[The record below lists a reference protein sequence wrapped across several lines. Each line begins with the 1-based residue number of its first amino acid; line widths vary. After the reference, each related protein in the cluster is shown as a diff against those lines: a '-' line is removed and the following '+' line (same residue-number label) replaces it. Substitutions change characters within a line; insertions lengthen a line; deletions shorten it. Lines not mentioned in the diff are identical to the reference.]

1 MFAGA
6 VAQPLVGVVHLP
18 ALPSSARGGASF
30 DRILEA
36 AVADARALAAG
47 GVDGLIVENYGD
59 APFHLG
65 TAADPV
71 PPDVPAA
78 LAVVAYELRRETALP
93 IGVNCLRNDA
103 VAALG
108 AACVAGAR
116 WIRVNVLAGSVI
128 ADQGQIDGEA
138 ARVLA
143 YRKLLGADVEILA
156 DLHVKHAVPLAPQPT
171 AVAARDLA
179 ERSGADAVIVTGD
192 RTGDAPDPELL
203 REVKR
208 AVGET
213 AVWLGSGLSEANA
226 AVLWPLCDGAIVGTS
241 IREEGRIG
249 RPVDER
255 RVKRLRA
262 AIDGAG

>member
-1 MFAGA
+1 M
-6 VAQPLVGVVHLP
+6 AQPLVGVVHLR
-18 ALPSSARGGASF
+18 ALPSSARGEGPF
-30 DRILEA
+30 DRVLEA

-47 GVDGLIVENYGD
+47 GVDGLMVENYGD

-65 TAADPV
+65 TASDPV

-78 LAVVAYELRRETALP
+78 LALVAHELRRETSLP

-103 VAALG
+103 IAALG

-116 WIRVNVLAGSVI
+116 WVRVNVLAGSVI
-128 ADQGQIDGEA
+128 ADQGQIDAEA

-143 YRKLLGADVEILA
+143 YRKLLGAEIELLA
-156 DLHVKHAVPLAPQPT
+156 DLHVKHAVPLAPQPL

-192 RTGDAPDPELL
+192 RTGEPPDSATLE
-203 REVKR
+203 EVKR

-213 AVWLGSGLSEANA
+213 PVWIGSGLSVANA
-226 AVLWPLCDGAIVGTS
+226 AALWPLCDGAIVGTS
-241 IREEGRIG
+241 LREQGRIGQPVEEGRV
-249 RPVDER
+249 RS
-255 RVKRLRA
+255 LRA
-262 AIDGAG
+262 AIDGLRR